1 MVFGKGQNGLSYSGK
16 APQLSALSVKQQVFK
31 PKASLV
37 LQRRGFCWPGQQA
50 SVSMGV
56 SSVRLSNKVAPKY
69 RILVHLAL
77 TRSIEAMQEG
87 YNDDIQQLWKRLNPL
102 EKL

>member
-1 MVFGKGQNGLSYSGK
+1 MVFGKGQNRMSFHIVAKHHGFLHLVWNSKFLNPKLHWCFKGGDF
-16 APQLSALSVKQQVFK
+16 VGQVSK
-31 PKASLV
+31 LTH
-37 LQRRGFCWPGQQA
+37 

-87 YNDDIQQLWKRLNPL
+87 YNDDI
-102 EKL
+102 